1 MVERPEL
8 PEIEEQ
14 VELASTAT
22 AAAASAL
29 IDPSAAELM
38 DDEDIHDEELEELLI
53 QEITI
58 DGMCGVY

>member
-1 MVERPEL
+1 MVERPDL
-8 PEIEEQ
+8 PEVEEQ
-14 VELASTAT
+14 MEMAS